1 MDAEDAPSAE
11 MRQPPPNDPLAL
23 DDASVDRLLS
33 GTLPAAG
40 APPGYAGVARLLAAT
55 LAPPTP
61 WELAGE
67 AAALAEL
74 RAVTRERRAAASV
87 RPARHRRRRAGL
99 AVVVVVG
106 ALATG
111 GVAAATGN
119 LPGPVREAARS
130 VLGPAGAATSPA
142 PAPSAAPGAA
152 TAGSGGTGPGGSA
165 STVGPGPRSGPAA
178 AGPAAGPALD
188 GLCQAF
194 LEGKG
199 GDHGG
204 KLDAVAFK
212 ELAAAAGGDD
222 RVKVFCEELLAA
234 DVQVKGPKESKP
246 KDPPGDP
253 EQGPGGPPATTGGG
267 GGGGGGN
274 GGGGGGRQDRGKQA
288 AATSSSGHTLT
299 RTALDRG

>member
-11 MRQPPPNDPLAL
+11 MRHPLPNDPLAL

-33 GTLPAAG
+33 GTLPADG

-55 LAPPTP
+55 VAPPTP
-61 WELAGE
+61 RELAGE
-67 AAALAEL
+67 AAVLAEL

-111 GVAAATGN
+111 GVAAAPGHR
-119 LPGPVREAARS
+119 PGPVREAARS
-130 VLGPAGAATSPA
+130 VLGPAGVATSPA
-142 PAPSAAPGAA
+142 PAPSVAPGTA

-246 KDPPGDP
+246 KDPPDAGHG
-253 EQGPGGPPATTGGG
+253 QGGPPPTTGGAGSGSGTGGG
-267 GGGGGGN
+267 GGGGQD
-274 GGGGGGRQDRGKQA
+274 GGGQA
-288 AATSSSGHTLT
+288 TASSSSGRTLA